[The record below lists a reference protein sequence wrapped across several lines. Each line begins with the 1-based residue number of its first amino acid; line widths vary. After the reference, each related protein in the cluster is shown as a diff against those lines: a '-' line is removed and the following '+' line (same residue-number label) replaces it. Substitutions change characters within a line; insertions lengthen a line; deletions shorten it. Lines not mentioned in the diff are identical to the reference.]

1 MRGPQRSSSKTP
13 TLRNSTLAA
22 RADADREKK
31 ERRKGKGGSA
41 ASGYRERAELH
52 HERVRDVRRRGADI
66 RGGDRLNER
75 LSEERQPVD
84 LEGAVN
90 PPDLVA
96 SDGRVVRRIQALAS
110 ARTFPVHG
118 SSRGQRGQG
127 LRPLPTVDDR
137 SAGAKPSRY
146 RAQLGLDRGTVDR
159 TGLLGRERDQVDRGV
174 GVRGV

>member
-22 RADADREKK
+22 RADPDREKK
-31 ERRKGKGGSA
+31 ERRKGKREGGSA

-96 SDGRVVRRIQALAS
+96 SDGRVVRRIQVL
-110 ARTFPVHG
+110 
-118 SSRGQRGQG
+118 
-127 LRPLPTVDDR
+127 
-137 SAGAKPSRY
+137 
-146 RAQLGLDRGTVDR
+146 
-159 TGLLGRERDQVDRGV
+159 
-174 GVRGV
+174 